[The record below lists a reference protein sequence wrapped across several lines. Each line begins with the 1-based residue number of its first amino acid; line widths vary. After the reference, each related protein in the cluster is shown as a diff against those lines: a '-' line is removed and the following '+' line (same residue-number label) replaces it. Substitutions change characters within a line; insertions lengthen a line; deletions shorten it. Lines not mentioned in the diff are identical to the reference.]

1 VDSCANKGWASSK
14 LDWVHLLLLF
24 LSTLTMKSTITQEE
38 RLVKGMFDFFFFS
51 SLSLLM
57 MPFLFSDG
65 SVVGCVLVKGR
76 KLLMM

>member
-38 RLVKGMFDFFFFS
+38 RLVKGMFVFFFVF
-51 SLSLLM
+51 
-57 MPFLFSDG
+57 FFIAANDAIF
-65 SVVGCVLVKGR
+65 V
-76 KLLMM
+76 

>member
-38 RLVKGMFDFFFFS
+38 RLVKGMFDFFFVF
-51 SLSLLM
+51 
-57 MPFLFSDG
+57 FFIAANDAIF
-65 SVVGCVLVKGR
+65 V
-76 KLLMM
+76 

>member
-1 VDSCANKGWASSK
+1 
-14 LDWVHLLLLF
+14 
-24 LSTLTMKSTITQEE
+24 MKSTITQEE
-38 RLVKGMFDFFFFS
+38 RLVKGMFDFFLFS